1 MKKILA
7 EIISIGD
14 ELLNGQTINT
24 NASWIAFELDAIGI
38 RTNRITTVSDTKEA
52 ISTSLKNATKRADLI
67 VITGGLGPTKDDI
80 TKKTIS
86 DFFGSPLV
94 RNKEHLEALTR
105 FFFSKGRPMN
115 DLNKAQADIPLCATR
130 IPNDNGTAPGMW
142 IEHDDTI
149 YISMAGVPREMKHM
163 MMTYLLPKIATHF
176 NTPIIKHYFAHVIG
190 IGESDLS
197 ILIEDWE
204 NNLPTNIKLAYLPS
218 LGWIKLRL
226 TVVGDNITEIDESIE
241 AEMQKLR
248 VLIPTYLFSEKRETI
263 EETVGRLLKERNLTI
278 GTAESCTGGYI
289 AHQITRIPGS
299 SSYFK
304 GSIISYS
311 NEVKQNELGV
321 TSSILEK
328 YGAVSEQ
335 TVQQMAEGLRKKLNV
350 DIAIACSG
358 IAGPE
363 GGTTEKPVGTVWIAY
378 ADNTQTIT
386 KLLRLSTDRSTNIE
400 LTSLA
405 ALNLVRKTLAFA

>member
-1 MKKILA
+1 MKNILA

-14 ELLNGQTINT
+14 ELLNGQTVNT

-38 RTNRITTVSDTKEA
+38 KTNRITTVSDTKEA
-52 ISTSLKNATKRADLI
+52 IKSSLKNATKRADLV

-80 TKKTIS
+80 TKKTLA
-86 DFFGSPLV
+86 DFFNSPLV
-94 RNKEHLEALTR
+94 RNKEHLEALNQ
-105 FFFSKGRPMN
+105 FFFTRGRTMN
-115 DLNKAQADIPLCATR
+115 ELNKAQADIPICAKR

-142 IEHDDTI
+142 IEQNDTI
-149 YISMAGVPREMKHM
+149 YISMAGVPREMKP
-163 MMTYLLPKIATHF
+163 MMTTYLIPRIATHF

-204 NNLPTNIKLAYLPS
+204 NNLPDNIKLAYLPS

-226 TVVGDNITEIDESIE
+226 TVLGDNANEMDQSIE
-241 AEMQKLR
+241 VEMKKLR
-248 VLIPTYLFSEKRETI
+248 PLIQEYIFSEKRETI
-263 EETVGRLLKERNLTI
+263 EETVGRLLKEKNLTI
-278 GTAESCTGGYI
+278 GTAESCTGGYLS
-289 AHQITRIPGS
+289 HQLTRVPGS
-299 SSYFK
+299 SAYYK
-304 GSIISYS
+304 GSIISYD
-311 NEVKQNELGV
+311 NEVKLRELHV
-321 TSSILEK
+321 EAATIEK

-335 TVQQMAEGLRKKLNV
+335 TVRQMVEGLRKKLNV
-350 DIAIACSG
+350 DVAIACSG
-358 IAGPE
+358 IAGPT
-363 GGTTEKPVGTVWIAY
+363 GGTSEKPVGTIWIAY
-378 ADNTQTIT
+378 ADNNQTIT